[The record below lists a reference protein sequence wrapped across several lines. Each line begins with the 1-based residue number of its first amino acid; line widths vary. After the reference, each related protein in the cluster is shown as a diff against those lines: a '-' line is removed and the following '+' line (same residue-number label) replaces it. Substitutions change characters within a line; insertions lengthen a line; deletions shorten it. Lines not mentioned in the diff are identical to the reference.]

1 MQRVMKFLRRF
12 SADDGG
18 ATAIEYGMICS
29 LIVVAILVAV
39 QATATNTVAMYAV
52 ITAALN

>member
-1 MQRVMKFLRRF
+1 MKFLRRF